1 MIDIK
6 YELSKLGEL
15 QLNKNISELTT
26 IRIGG
31 KAKYVIYPYNYLTLN
46 QIIRLL
52 KDNNIDYKVFGKG
65 SNILAGDNDY
75 NGCIIKLDR
84 YFNDFYVQ
92 ENSIIAE
99 SGTSII
105 YLAQQAAKNSLSGLE
120 FASGIPATL
129 GGCIYMNAGAYN
141 KNISDVIEE
150 VLIFEDDEFK
160 WISNDKCEFK
170 YRSSY
175 FHDKSE
181 TIIIAAKLKF
191 ETKNTQ
197 EIVEVMENRRKR
209 RNETQPLNKPSVGS
223 VFKNLEEGYVWK
235 YIDDLGLRGFKVGGC
250 KVSEKHTNFII
261 NDGKAKSKD
270 FIELA
275 NIIKD
280 KCKKEYNIEL
290 EMEVETFNC

>member
-1 MIDIK
+1 
-6 YELSKLGEL
+6 
-15 QLNKNISELTT
+15 
-26 IRIGG
+26 
-31 KAKYVIYPYNYLTLN
+31 
-46 QIIRLL
+46 
-52 KDNNIDYKVFGKG
+52 
-65 SNILAGDNDY
+65 
-75 NGCIIKLDR
+75 
-84 YFNDFYVQ
+84 
-92 ENSIIAE
+92 
-99 SGTSII
+99 
-105 YLAQQAAKNSLSGLE
+105 
-120 FASGIPATL
+120 
-129 GGCIYMNAGAYN
+129 MNAGAYN